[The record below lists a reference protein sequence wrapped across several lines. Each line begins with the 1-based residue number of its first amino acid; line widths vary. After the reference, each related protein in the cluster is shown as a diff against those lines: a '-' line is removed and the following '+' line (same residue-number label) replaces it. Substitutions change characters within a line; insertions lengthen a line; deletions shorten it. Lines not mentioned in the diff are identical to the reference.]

1 MLRLVLLTSALLRDG
16 GNKADVAEGGRGGLV

>member
-1 MLRLVLLTSALLRDG
+1 LTSALLRDG